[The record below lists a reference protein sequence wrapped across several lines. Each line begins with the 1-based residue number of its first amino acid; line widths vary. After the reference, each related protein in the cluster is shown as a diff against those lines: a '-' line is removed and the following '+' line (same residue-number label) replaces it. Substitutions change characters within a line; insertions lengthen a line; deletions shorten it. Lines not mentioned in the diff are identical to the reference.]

1 MWRPS
6 YSWAACRGKYG
17 ASSDEEALTAV
28 AEAGDVSC
36 INALFDRYPA
46 VVILHDRP
54 DVVAVQK
61 TDSGSEV
68 HICYAQLCV
77 VIHLIEAA
85 PGAEDEEVSEAA
97 SRREQYA
104 VLNIF
109 VLRERL
115 LKKTRAGR
123 SARPQA
129 ALRSSAS
136 SEAVAGSSPARRATE
151 RTAQS

>member
-6 YSWAACRGKYG
+6 YAWAACRGKYG
-17 ASSDEEALTAV
+17 ADSDEEALVRA

-36 INALFDRYPA
+36 INAIFDRYPA
-46 VVILHDRP
+46 VVVLHDAP
-54 DVVAVQK
+54 DAIHVQK
-61 TDSGSEV
+61 TERGSEV

-77 VIHLIEAA
+77 VVHLLESA

-115 LKKTRAGR
+115 LRKD
-123 SARPQA
+123 
-129 ALRSSAS
+129 
-136 SEAVAGSSPARRATE
+136 
-151 RTAQS
+151 

>member
-6 YSWAACRGKYG
+6 YSWAACKGKYG
-17 ASSDEEALTAV
+17 ATSDEEALAAA

-46 VVILHDRP
+46 VVVLHDAP
-54 DVVAVQK
+54 NSVYVQK
-61 TDSGSEV
+61 TEHGSEV
-68 HICYAQLCV
+68 HICYSQLCV

-85 PGAEDEEVSEAA
+85 PGAEDEEVAEAL

-104 VLNIF
+104 VLNVY

-115 LKKTRAGR
+115 LKKD
-123 SARPQA
+123 
-129 ALRSSAS
+129 
-136 SEAVAGSSPARRATE
+136 
-151 RTAQS
+151 

>member
-6 YSWAACRGKYG
+6 YSWASCKGKYG
-17 ASSDEEALTAV
+17 ASSDEEALVRA

-46 VVILHDRP
+46 VVILHDKP

-61 TDSGSEV
+61 TDRGSEV

-77 VIHLIEAA
+77 VIQLIEAA
-85 PGAEDEEVSEAA
+85 PGAEDEEVAEAA

-104 VLNIF
+104 VLNVY

-115 LKKTRAGR
+115 LKKRD
-123 SARPQA
+123 
-129 ALRSSAS
+129 
-136 SEAVAGSSPARRATE
+136 
-151 RTAQS
+151 